1 MIFIIPSPSIQLPGG
16 VQNPALSGLEL
27 AFSSSSRGEEN
38 VYNVIFL
45 LVFSSLKNVAYNDLQ
60 QDEICATSL
69 KNKEPKVKFWFA
81 SIWNYVTIIEC
92 QKKNMIVLS
101 RDNKHQ
107 LCHSKAKASSNWMI
121 SHCHGLCFENDFC
134 CHDDGTSGNW
144 KSCFYSQG
152 IHKYD

>member
-1 MIFIIPSPSIQLPGG
+1 MQKLKLIITFKHKACIHYLRTWQVVIFIIPSPSIQLPGG

-60 QDEICATSL
+60 WNGTCNTSL
-69 KNKEPKVKFWFA
+69 KNKEPKVKFWFS
-81 SIWNYVTIIEC
+81 SIWNYVTIIAC
-92 QKKNMIVLS
+92 QRKNMFVLS

-107 LCHSKAKASSNWMI
+107 LYHSKPKALNCVMSLRHS
-121 SHCHGLCFENDFC
+121 LC
-134 CHDDGTSGNW
+134 
-144 KSCFYSQG
+144 
-152 IHKYD
+152 I